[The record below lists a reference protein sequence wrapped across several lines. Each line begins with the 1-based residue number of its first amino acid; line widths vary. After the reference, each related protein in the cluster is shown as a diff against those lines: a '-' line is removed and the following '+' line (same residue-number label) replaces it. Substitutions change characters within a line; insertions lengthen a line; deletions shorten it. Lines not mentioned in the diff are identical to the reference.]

1 MSIRKYASV
10 DLKVYKPHVLQTAG
24 AAKGSFARFG
34 SFSFQPRPGYVYSR
48 VRAISARI
56 NKNFDG
62 FPSVELEKA
71 ASTFNGR
78 PVFINH
84 NNQDPERTR
93 GVILASQYHGL
104 SDDPHITILPEVDAL
119 TFPNLARDIVNGN
132 MDSVSMGCDVD
143 NSTCSYCGNVAK
155 TAEEFC
161 DHILNNKGQE
171 LTKLVNGQPKRI
183 LVFEICRGLNFFEI
197 SFVFDPADETAVM
210 QEVIV
215 PDGVKMGS
223 NNYVNDTYWTTS
235 GGGITVQPEMSRTA
249 STGSGLNV
257 HLSYGEMIAPPK
269 VDTLRDD
276 NDCPQCGSDF
286 NGIECDNCG
295 YITPPE
301 ELQDP
306 DTEKAGSIR
315 DDEDDDSDEDNPDLD
330 YFGDDDDSDEEDE
343 ESEDDEDD
351 EPNPYDLY
359 NGQPR
364 KEGSVTR
371 GTAVQANVGQ
381 ALAQRRLAEAQRRL
395 RALGDY
401 DNDASVSSDPTP
413 MGSYPLGAEGTDT
426 GENIASPPSAP
437 EAPAF
442 GGGPAEASPDKST
455 TVEALD
461 DNEPGGSFGDRQPV
475 QQVVTSRTRQTRKA
489 EDLSNES
496 VARPDDRENVEAPV
510 ANMVD
515 NTEGG
520 GTDSQYSESGW
531 DDNAAENSA
540 FDNEHTDETSTVV
553 PDGSG
558 RTPMQTGASVVL
570 KKASASQVYQLADL
584 YNELGL
590 VPLEHRYAAI
600 AEMEKAPAMLVED
613 RIKLLKHVASVF
625 ADRFAAQMPQGRVA
639 RTAGSIPVLG
649 KTASARTP
657 SMARQAENRRLAS
670 SAEDTLLLF

>member
-10 DLKVYKPHVLQTAG
+10 DLKVHVPELVQPHRSLS
-24 AAKGSFARFG
+24 KFG
-34 SFSFQPRPGYVYSR
+34 SLSFKPRPGYIYPR

-62 FPSVELEKA
+62 FPSVELQKA
-71 ASTFNGR
+71 AHTFQGR

-104 SDDPHITILPEVDAL
+104 SEDPHITILPEVDAL
-119 TFPNLARDIVNGN
+119 TFPDLARDIVNGN

-143 NSTCSYCGNVAK
+143 NSTCSYCGNVAT

-171 LTKLVNGQPKRI
+171 LTKLVDNQPKRI

-215 PDGVKMGS
+215 PQWVKIAS
-223 NNYVNDTYWTTS
+223 QNIPLTSYTTTS
-235 GGGITVQPEMSRTA
+235 SGGLNVTTTGVVSPMFRTA
-249 STGSGLNV
+249 SNTYLA
-257 HLSYGEMIAPPK
+257 YGEMIAPPK

-276 NDCPQCGSDF
+276 DLCPQCSSNF

-306 DTEKAGSIR
+306 DTEKAGSVR
-315 DDEDDDSDEDNPDLD
+315 DDDEDENGPDLD
-330 YFGDDDDSDEEDE
+330 YFGEDSDDEDEDENQDDD
-343 ESEDDEDD
+343 DD

-364 KEGSVTR
+364 KEGNVSR

-395 RALGDY
+395 RALGEE
-401 DNDASVSSDPTP
+401 
-413 MGSYPLGAEGTDT
+413 MYPVTEEGVDT
-426 GENIASPPSAP
+426 GENIASDPPAA
-437 EAPAF
+437 EAPA
-442 GGGPAEASPDKST
+442 GGSDEAQAAPDFST
-455 TVEALD
+455 TVENLD
-461 DNEPGGSFGDRQPV
+461 QEAPAGSYGER
-475 QQVVTSRTRQTRKA
+475 
-489 EDLSNES
+489 EDLTSVSAVGRGTRRQADDSNLSE
-496 VARPDDRENVEAPV
+496 AQPDDRQNVEAPV

-515 NTEGG
+515 SESTDDQYPEAGWDNNANNEPQGG
-520 GTDSQYSESGW
+520 GDSSG
-531 DDNAAENSA
+531 
-540 FDNEHTDETSTVV
+540 TSTVV

-558 RTPMQTGASVVL
+558 SAPKTGATKKEATVL
-570 KKASASQVYQLADL
+570 KQASPSQVYQLADL
-584 YNELGL
+584 YDELGL
-590 VPLEHRYAAI
+590 VPREHRYAAV
-600 AEMEKAPAMLVED
+600 AEMEKAPAILVAD
-613 RIKLLKHVASVF
+613 RIKLLKHVAAVF
-625 ADRFAAQMPQGRVA
+625 ADRLNPPVGRVA
-639 RTAGSIPVLG
+639 RTAGAIPVLG
-649 KTASARTP
+649 KTASGRTP

-670 SAEDTLLLF
+670 SAEDTLLFF